1 MLRRFDYWLALLSVS
16 WAALVLASAS
26 ASEPLACSM
35 TLALLGVNGLGSLW
49 RLLRNGRVV
58 LVLGTAQL
66 ALFALLHYQLFS
78 VFGPGHH
85 AVDTSPQWPDWIQ
98 MIMALGSTNTEVR
111 KGACDGLGRLG
122 PNALPAV
129 PALLEELSVWETGGD
144 AYQVFRRIGPVAV
157 PMLVRELADQDPDAR
172 ANAASALGAIGPPAH
187 AAVPVLIQAL
197 GDQHVRAS
205 AARAL
210 GHIGPAAEP
219 AVGVLV
225 PLLRQRTRGL
235 RATIASALGNIAPHE
250 NLVPVLVELLADR
263 DYYVRSKAVEALG
276 KIGSSGGKAA
286 VAPLREALADKD
298 ISVRHE
304 AVDAL
309 GRIGLPAKDAI
320 IDALASPDAEVR
332 KSAVYALGRFQDEAV
347 IPALCKLLE
356 REKTCSV
363 LMAVAN
369 TLGYMGP
376 AAKGAVPALKKVLPC
391 LASSD
396 LLTGLVGWDVV
407 KALRRIRRRPK

>member
-1 MLRRFDYWLALLSVS
+1 M
-16 WAALVLASAS
+16 
-26 ASEPLACSM
+26 
-35 TLALLGVNGLGSLW
+35 
-49 RLLRNGRVV
+49 
-58 LVLGTAQL
+58 
-66 ALFALLHYQLFS
+66 
-78 VFGPGHH
+78 
-85 AVDTSPQWPDWIQ
+85 
-98 MIMALGSTNTEVR
+98 
-111 KGACDGLGRLG
+111 
-122 PNALPAV
+122 
-129 PALLEELSVWETGGD
+129 
-144 AYQVFRRIGPVAV
+144 
-157 PMLVRELADQDPDAR
+157 
-172 ANAASALGAIGPPAH
+172 
-187 AAVPVLIQAL
+187 
-197 GDQHVRAS
+197 
-205 AARAL
+205 
-210 GHIGPAAEP
+210 
-219 AVGVLV
+219 
-225 PLLRQRTRGL
+225 
-235 RATIASALGNIAPHE
+235 
-250 NLVPVLVELLADR
+250 
-263 DYYVRSKAVEALG
+263 
-276 KIGSSGGKAA
+276 
-286 VAPLREALADKD
+286 REALADKD